1 MFRISHAILFLIIF
15 ISANISLAE
24 VPSREKALHT
34 MKTASEF
41 MLEKASYRGG
51 FVWSYLPDFSRQW
64 GELEAKRTMVW
75 MQPPGTAS
83 VGHLMLDAYHA
94 TGDEFYYQGA
104 KKIAAAIIFAQHPS
118 GGWNYVADYAGEAS
132 LKNWYATIGKNA
144 WRLEEFQYYYG
155 NATFDDVGT
164 AEAAKF
170 LLRMYLEKRDG
181 QYRAPLYKAIDFV
194 LNSQYPIGGW
204 PQRFPLMYDHPYP
217 DHPDYSSFIT
227 FNDDVAAENIDFLL
241 MVYQTLGETRVREP
255 IIRAMNAF
263 IVTQQGQPQP
273 GWALQYTTEL
283 QPAAARSY
291 EPRSLHTPTTAENI
305 TQLIKFYR
313 LTGDSKFLARIPE
326 ALDWLESL
334 KVTDTSTIE
343 GRTHPAFIEVETGK
357 AIYTHRRGSNITNG
371 KYYLDYVAGN
381 MLAHYKS
388 AANIP
393 VDELRKAYVAALE
406 TPTDEVSRHSPLRES
421 VRMELPKYFT
431 LGKVSFSDL
440 NFRAQSQFTKNNDE
454 SLEKKA
460 GKLIVE
466 LNASGYWPTPLFY
479 TTNPYI
485 GKPKVKTGRDDNRYA
500 NTMVGDK
507 WDTSPYPVDKPVMGI
522 STGAYI
528 RNVGTLIRYL
538 AENASTETAVK

>member
-1 MFRISHAILFLIIF
+1 MSLINRVVIFLIF
-15 ISANISLAE
+15 ITLPNIGLADSS
-24 VPSREKALHT
+24 VREQALRT
-34 MKTASEF
+34 MKSASQF

-64 GELEAKRTMVW
+64 GELEARRTMVW
-75 MQPPGTAS
+75 MQPPGTSS
-83 VGHLMLDAYHA
+83 VGHLMLDAYHS

-104 KKIAAAIIFAQHPS
+104 QKVAAAIIFAQHAS

-132 LKNWYATIGKNA
+132 LKDWYATIGKNA
-144 WRLEEFQYYYG
+144 WRLEEFQHYYG
-155 NATFDDVGT
+155 NATFDDMGT

-170 LLRMYLEKRDG
+170 LLRMYLEKRNE
-181 QYRAPLYKAIDFV
+181 QYRGPLYKAMSFV

-241 MVYQTLGETRVREP
+241 MCYQTLGETRVREP

-263 IVTQQGQPQP
+263 IVTQLGQPQP

-283 QPAAARSY
+283 QPAGARSY

-305 TQLIKFYR
+305 SQLIKFYR
-313 LTGDSKFLARIPE
+313 LTGETKFLARIPE
-326 ALDWLESL
+326 ALDWLDSL
-334 KVTDTSTIE
+334 KFSDTKTLE
-343 GRTHPAFIEVETGK
+343 GRTHPGFVELGTGK
-357 AIYTHRRGSNITNG
+357 ALFTHRRGSNSANG
-371 KYYLDYVAGN
+371 EYYVDHVPGN

-388 AANIP
+388 AATIP
-393 VDELRKAYVAALE
+393 VSELRKAYQEVLAIPAA
-406 TPTDEVSRHSPLRES
+406 EVNRHSPLRES
-421 VRMELPKYFT
+421 VRMALPKYFT

-440 NFRAQSQFTKNNDE
+440 NFRAQTERENARTD
-454 SLEKKA
+454 SLADQVE
-460 GKLIVE
+460 KLINQ
-466 LNASGYWPTPLFY
+466 LNQAGYWPTPLYY
-479 TTNPYI
+479 TTNPYQ
-485 GKPKVKTGRDDNRYA
+485 GKPPSGKAGRGDEQYA

-507 WDTSPYPVDKPVMGI
+507 WDTSPYPVKTPVMGI

-528 RNVGTLIRYL
+528 RNMGVLIRYL
-538 AENASTETAVK
+538 DSNNLP

>member
-1 MFRISHAILFLIIF
+1 MSTINRAIIF
-15 ISANISLAE
+15 LTLVNLTGFCFAGT
-24 VPSREKALHT
+24 PSREQVFNT
-34 MKTASEF
+34 MKTASTF

-64 GELEAKRTMVW
+64 GELEAKRTMIW

-94 TGDEFYYQGA
+94 TGDEFYYRGA
-104 KKIAAAIIFAQHPS
+104 QKIATAIIYAQHPS
-118 GGWNYVADYAGEAS
+118 GGWNYAADYAGETS
-132 LKNWYATIGKNA
+132 LKEWYGTIGKHA
-144 WRLEEFQYYYG
+144 WRLEEFQHYYG
-155 NATFDDVGT
+155 NATFDDMGT
-164 AEAAKF
+164 ADAAKF
-170 LLRMYLEKRDG
+170 LLRLYLEKRDE
-181 QYRAPLYKAIDFV
+181 QYRTPLTNAINFV
-194 LNSQYPIGGW
+194 LDSQYPIGGW

-241 MVYQTLGETRVREP
+241 MCYQTLGEARVREP

-273 GWALQYTTEL
+273 GWALQYTVEL

-305 TQLIKFYR
+305 MQLIKFYR

-326 ALDWLESL
+326 TIDWLESL
-334 KVTDTSTIE
+334 NVSDISKIE
-343 GRTHPAFIEVETGK
+343 GRTHPAFIEVGTGK
-357 AIYTHRRGSNITNG
+357 AIYTHRRGSNIANG
-371 KYYLDYVAGN
+371 QYYVDYVAGN

-393 VDELRKAYVAALE
+393 IDELRKAYADVLAI
-406 TPTDEVSRHSPLRES
+406 PKDEVNRNSPLRES
-421 VRMELPKYFT
+421 VRMALPHYFT

-440 NFRAQSQFTKNNDE
+440 NFRAQSQHLKNDNE

-460 GKLIVE
+460 GNLISE
-466 LNASGYWPTPLFY
+466 LNANGYWPTPLFY
-479 TTNPYI
+479 TTNLYI
-485 GKPKVKTGRDDNRYA
+485 GKPKANIGRGDNRYA

-507 WDTSPYPVDKPVMGI
+507 WDTSPYPVDNPVMGI

-528 RNVGTLIRYL
+528 RNMGILIRYL
-538 AENASTETAVK
+538 TENASTKTAVK